1 MKRIL
6 IVAALAL
13 QIITACG
20 QSNTNS
26 QASKN
31 EEAAHD
37 TTWYVNKYAELDAK
51 SMELYNEIRAFSAD
65 TTIVSPEREARINEF
80 NKRGDKLDEEQRALI
95 LDVVKNFKETKFPAR
110 FLAGQNAYL
119 FNYNELK
126 DICDPKSGYY
136 NEPQMKLAKRLLE
149 GLESRHPGLQFKE
162 LSMQDMDGKTV
173 KLSDWAGKGKYVL
186 VDFWASWCGPCR
198 HEMPNVVN
206 AYAKYKD
213 KNFEIVGVSFDNNK
227 AKWIEAVKQLDMT
240 WPQMSDLKGWKC
252 AATTVY
258 GISSI
263 PSNILL
269 DPQGKII
276 AIDLRGE
283 DLHKELAEVLK

>member
-26 QASKN
+26 QASTN

-110 FLAGQNAYL
+110 FLAGQSAYL

-162 LSMQDMDGKTV
+162 LTMQDMDGKTV

-213 KNFEIVGVSFDNNK
+213 KNFEIVGVSFDDNK
-227 AKWIEAVKQLDMT
+227 AKWIEAVKDLDMT